1 MKYVEVY
8 DSSPEL
14 AKAAAAG
21 PHSGWNAFDIILEG
35 ARFHRLHELLSGP
48 SFGLAERVEAETAI
62 RELESLASS
71 NGYSDADAWIAR
83 ATAREEH
90 EFVDPDRTIPMG
102 DEFETD
108 DYLAEVIASERLLG
122 RAAATSEA
130 RTFINFEIGEGGAYG
145 PLHRR
150 MATAYRDGRETRLAD
165 LGEIARSVRIVE
177 PIASETLDESFE
189 GMVLQSILHGDPEA
203 DEDDAFTTLRSADFL
218 GQGRI
223 HGITLSDLADFVEEA
238 RMSDTETAELL
249 LPAFETELARA
260 SSDRTHIASVDLE
273 ENGVTLAMLLRDA
286 LQTHPDG
293 LRTQSFTVVET
304 YRPYDPEG
312 RGTVAHLVTA
322 EGFAEIDPAS
332 VPDEGATASA
342 SRGLGLR

>member
-14 AKAAAAG
+14 ARAAAAG
-21 PHSGWNAFDIILEG
+21 PHAGWNTFDILLEG

-48 SFGLAERVEAETAI
+48 AFGLAERVEAELAI

-71 NGYSDADAWIAR
+71 NGYGDADGWIAR
-83 ATAREEH
+83 RATH
-90 EFVDPDRTIPMG
+90 EGQESTDTDQPLTAD
-102 DEFETD
+102 DFETD
-108 DYLAEVIASERLLG
+108 DYLAQVISSERLLR

-150 MATAYRDGRETRLAD
+150 MAEAYMEGRRTRFAD
-165 LGEIARSVRIVE
+165 LGEIPRSVRILE
-177 PIASETLDESFE
+177 PVATETLDECFE
-189 GMVLQSILHGDPEA
+189 GMVLQSILDGDPDA
-203 DEDDAFTTLRSADFL
+203 DEDDAFTALQSADFV

-223 HGITLSDLADFVEEA
+223 HGITLADLADFVEEA

-260 SSDRTHIASVDLE
+260 SSDRTHIAAVDLE
-273 ENGVTLAMLLRDA
+273 ENGVTLTMLLRDA

-293 LRTQSFTVVET
+293 LGTHSFTVVET
-304 YRPYDPEG
+304 YRPYDPDR
-312 RGTVAHLVTA
+312 RGSVAHLVTA
-322 EGFAEIDPAS
+322 EGAMEIDPKD
-332 VPDEGATASA
+332 VPDESA
-342 SRGLGLR
+342 GVSAPRGRGVR